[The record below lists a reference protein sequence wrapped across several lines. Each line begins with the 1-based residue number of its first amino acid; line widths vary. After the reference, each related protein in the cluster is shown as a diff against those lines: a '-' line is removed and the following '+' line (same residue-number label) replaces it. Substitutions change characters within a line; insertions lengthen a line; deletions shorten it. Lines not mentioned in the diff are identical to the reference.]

1 MKETVQLFGEFL
13 LHNGIITSEQLL
25 DALEFQKESL
35 RVLSIM
41 HLLESSLDDNER
53 AALAERVSTGESPEA
68 AAAELG
74 FLSAE
79 EIQEL
84 YRTNKAFRIP
94 LGEVL
99 VRNGALTQSTL
110 DYWLKEFSSQAPAT
124 ERISQFLA
132 TIELFADLSDA
143 QREELSGAFKFKYFP
158 AGEEIYRH
166 GDYPDGLYVIESG
179 LVSSSVRAGGETRE
193 ADRYHSSQ
201 CFGVEGALNNQVR
214 VESTR
219 AVMNT
224 VAWRLESKAFHELL
238 EREPRLAI
246 KAAQQ
251 ISQSVTRVLSGYQNP
266 RSLETNVYAIF
277 VESENPEAQAVAL
290 AVVRELRAG
299 TVGVV
304 QAVSV
309 CDTISEEELNATR
322 PETDELDAAAASESD
337 APDFFALQA
346 PGLADARDWKK
357 VLRWLHA
364 EADHVD
370 QLLFL
375 VDVRHHEFIELALPN
390 CRRTASILH
399 DVQPEYLAHCD
410 AVRDRIYSL
419 QRGRFVNELRSGLA
433 ATAETS
439 AAASTFGIFALG
451 APTRGM
457 GQLADAAE
465 RIARR
470 LLGRTLSFAF
480 GGGGAR
486 GLAHVGILQVLEQ
499 NGIYADEVAG
509 TSVGSIVAGAYA
521 AGLSADEIREYF
533 VRHALETRAHPFLD
547 LTIPLESLAAGK
559 RLQAMLKQVFGEM
572 RTDETLIPFF
582 PVATDMQLGQPW
594 IPRGAKLYDSVKA
607 SCTLPGILPLVEIDG
622 RFLGDGGVV
631 NNIPADVLRESGA
644 GLVVSLNITPD
655 LAAND
660 FQPRTI
666 LGVLAQTIDIAVA
679 RSGEGHY
686 RFSDLEVK
694 PEVEGFGTADF
705 SGGYRLIELGAE
717 AMERKLPELRRMLR
731 RLDHETRAPARS
743 RG

>member
-1 MKETVQLFGEFL
+1 MKEKVQLFGEFL

-41 HLLESSLDDNER
+41 HLLESSLDENER

-84 YRTNKAFRIP
+84 FRTNKEFRIP

-99 VRNGALTQSTL
+99 VRNDAISESTL
-110 DYWLKEFSSQAPAT
+110 QYWLKQFDNQAPGT
-124 ERISQFLA
+124 ERVAQFLA
-132 TIELFADLSDA
+132 GIELFSDLPDA
-143 QREELSGAFKFKYFP
+143 KREEISGSFKFKYFP
-158 AGEEIYRH
+158 AGEAIYRH
-166 GDYPDGLYVIESG
+166 GDYPDGLYIIESG

-193 ADRYHSSQ
+193 ADRFRSGQ
-201 CFGVEGALNNQVR
+201 CFGVEGALNNQAR

-224 VAWRLESKAFHELL
+224 VAWRLDSNSFHALL
-238 EREPRLAI
+238 ESEPRLAI

-266 RSLETNVYAIF
+266 RTLETNVYAMF
-277 VESENPEAQAVAL
+277 VETENPEAKGLAL
-290 AVVRELRAG
+290 AVIRELRANMD
-299 TVGVV
+299 GVL

-309 CDTISEEELNATR
+309 SEAISEEDLEATR
-322 PETDELDAAAASESD
+322 PASQSENADA

-346 PGLADARDWKK
+346 PGVADARDWKK

-370 QLLFL
+370 QLLFI
-375 VDVRHHEFIELALPN
+375 VDVAHHEFIDLALPN
-390 CRRTASILH
+390 CRRTATILRETKPLYLKNC
-399 DVQPEYLAHCD
+399 DV
-410 AVRDRIYSL
+410 VRDRVYSL
-419 QRGRFVNELRSGLA
+419 QRGSFLNQLRSEMSE
-433 ATAETS
+433 ATATH
-439 AAASTFGIFALG
+439 GLFALG
-451 APTRGM
+451 AHTRGM
-457 GQLADAAE
+457 GRAASIE
-465 RIARR
+465 HRIARR

-486 GLAHVGILQVLEQ
+486 GLAHVGILQVLEK
-499 NGIYADEVAG
+499 NGIYPDEVAG
-509 TSVGSIVAGAYA
+509 TSVGSIVAGAHA
-521 AGLSADEIREYF
+521 AGLSAEEIREYF
-533 VRHALETRAHPFLD
+533 VRHALEARSHPFLD
-547 LTIPLESLAAGK
+547 LTIPMESLAGGK
-559 RLQAMLKQVFGEM
+559 RLRKMLKEVFGEM

-582 PVATDMQLGQPW
+582 PVTTDMQLGQPW
-594 IPRGAKLYDSVKA
+594 VPRGAKLYESVKA
-607 SCTLPGILPLVEIDG
+607 SCTLPGILPLVEIEG

-644 GLVVSLNITPD
+644 SLVVSLNITPD

-660 FQPRTI
+660 FHPRTI

-679 RSGEGHY
+679 RSGDGHY
-686 RFSDLEVK
+686 RYSDLEVK
-694 PEVEGFGTADF
+694 PQVEGFGTADF

-717 AMERKLPELRRMLR
+717 AMERKLHELRRMIA
-731 RLDHETRAPARS
+731 RLDRETMAPGAAARNG
-743 RG
+743 RPN